1 MKNFGL
7 IKFLDADVNSFT
19 SDMGLKIRKIIAKPL
34 KILLKIAT
42 PEKIHVIK
50 YPQLKK
56 NEPYIFVSNHGFSND
71 IISALATIDRSV
83 YLLMGSTNQVEYNKL
98 VYAAWVNG
106 FIYVNRL
113 DPKSRADAL
122 PKMKRVLDSG
132 TSILIFP
139 EGGHNNTENLLCSKF
154 FAGVYYLA
162 KSTKVKVV
170 PIAQYYEFGSEKIDI
185 RVGNPIDIAGYENKE
200 EALCNLR
207 DTISTMVW
215 ENMEECSN
223 PMIRTKLNEDVHIQF
238 MEQRRQEYL
247 KNPWTRD
254 VWEEELTR
262 YLDKDDK
269 EYYSMLKSHDNIKVT
284 ANNADKVV
292 AFLMKL
298 EELKKYDFKEYMHRN
313 WDKNI

>member
-1 MKNFGL
+1 MNIPLEKKVNQ
-7 IKFLDADVNSFT
+7 FLDEHNSH
-19 SDMGLKIRKIIAKPL
+19 AK
-34 KILLKIAT
+34 
-42 PEKIHVIK
+42 V
-50 YPQLKK
+50 
-56 NEPYIFVSNHGFSND
+56 
-71 IISALATIDRSV
+71 
-83 YLLMGSTNQVEYNKL
+83 
-98 VYAAWVNG
+98 
-106 FIYVNRL
+106 
-113 DPKSRADAL
+113 
-122 PKMKRVLDSG
+122 MKG
-132 TSILIFP
+132 Y
-139 EGGHNNTENLLCSKF
+139 GMTE
-154 FAGVYYLA
+154 V
-162 KSTKVKVV
+162 
-170 PIAQYYEFGSEKIDI
+170 
-185 RVGNPIDIAGYENKE
+185 
-200 EALCNLR
+200 
-207 DTISTMVW
+207 
-215 ENMEECSN
+215 CSN